1 LKNAGDFLV
10 ANHKSALKRI
20 RSSEK
25 KRIRNRAV
33 RSRTRTEIKKARVAL
48 DGGDLNNAVQA
59 TREAIRELDK
69 AVTKG
74 VLHRN
79 NAARRKGRLM
89 KRLAQLQEQP
99 KA

>member
-1 LKNAGDFLV
+1 LKNIGDLLV

-25 KRIRNRAV
+25 KRQRNRVV
-33 RSRTRTEIKKARVAL
+33 RSRTRTQIKKARVAL
-48 DGGDLNNAVQA
+48 DSGDVKNAVEA

-79 NAARRKGRLM
+79 NAARRKSRLM
-89 KRLAQLQEQP
+89 KQLAHLQTGH
-99 KA
+99 